1 MPSSG
6 QFVKLDFQNFSG
18 HWHRV
23 QKRATK
29 LLVRRLSYWLLPQ
42 IEKADWWS
50 YFCYVAYQLL
60 IFPWACYKYIFL
72 SFSLTMFAQM
82 INSFPWLTIID
93 HKVQIRSPVSEQ
105 WRRYLEN
112 PAWRSCYSSYNRNFL
127 KGGTCPLAC
136 EQQTHFRSSLLSL
149 RKNGSDDPKCVF
161 CSQATRPLT

>member
-1 MPSSG
+1 MKILSELCIVVLYS
-6 QFVKLDFQNFSG
+6 
-18 HWHRV
+18 
-23 QKRATK
+23 
-29 LLVRRLSYWLLPQ
+29 SYWLLPQ

-82 INSFPWLTIID
+82 INSFPWLTVID
-93 HKVQIRSPVSEQ
+93 HKVQIGSPVSEQ
-105 WRRYLEN
+105 WPRYLEK
-112 PAWRSCYSSYNRNFL
+112 PAWGSCYSSYNRNFL

-149 RKNGSDDPKCVF
+149 RKNGSVF
-161 CSQATRPLT
+161 RGTFLLNICEGICSR